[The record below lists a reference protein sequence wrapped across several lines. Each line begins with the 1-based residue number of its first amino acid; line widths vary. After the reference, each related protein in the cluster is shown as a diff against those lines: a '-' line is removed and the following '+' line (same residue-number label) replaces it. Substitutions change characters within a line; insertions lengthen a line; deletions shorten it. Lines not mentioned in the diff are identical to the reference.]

1 MVDTTLSAVK
11 SMRTRSKHIE
21 EMELELDIWIEDQR
35 VKKIKNNLS
44 HNQRDSTIYIQRA
57 QVKISNLQIP
67 QKWLIFMLLMPGLVI
82 SNITIVFKYFSCQ
95 AYQKAAEEFWAMQ
108 NLMQMA
114 ILWIKFA
121 VLMKQV
127 INGYLERHTSQ
138 GRKHLP
144 HDSRLRKVT

>member
-67 QKWLIFMLLMPGLVI
+67 QK
-82 SNITIVFKYFSCQ
+82 
-95 AYQKAAEEFWAMQ
+95 
-108 NLMQMA
+108 
-114 ILWIKFA
+114 
-121 VLMKQV
+121 
-127 INGYLERHTSQ
+127 
-138 GRKHLP
+138 
-144 HDSRLRKVT
+144 